1 MILLIHHPPDRPHHT
16 DLTGALAAANEQ
28 ATDQEEREGMETAPH
43 HGLRGAASVTY
54 DDSLFLFFHDDK
66 LRTPSTPPLPARLA
80 VIYDSLFLFS
90 MKFYKILF
98 RNSQL

>member
-43 HGLRGAASVTY
+43 DGFVVVVRRLLLAMIRFS
-54 DDSLFLFFHDDK
+54 FL
-66 LRTPSTPPLPARLA
+66 SE
-80 VIYDSLFLFS
+80 
-90 MKFYKILF
+90 IL
-98 RNSQL
+98 

>member
-43 HGLRGAASVTY
+43 DGFPSGAASV
-54 DDSLFLFFHDDK
+54 
-66 LRTPSTPPLPARLA
+66 
-80 VIYDSLFLFS
+80 VCDSLFLFS
-90 MKFYKILF
+90 MKFYKIFFQNL
-98 RNSQL
+98 QL